1 MKKITFDE
9 EELFAIAVFEPD
21 TRVNT
26 IKRLERVLPELQ
38 DDPEMRD
45 LIRSAREKLKK
56 ISDREYSLLDLD
68 SYREELEWD
77 MNEEENGIDAETA
90 EDNVEE
96 TEKQRRKSDE
106 RRTQPVCGLP
116 SEACIKRDKDPP
128 PPVLPVPAE
137 ISDGSHLGS
146 VRPDLSF

>member
-26 IKRLERVLPELQ
+26 IKRLEKVLPELQ
-38 DDPEMRD
+38 DDLEMRD
-45 LIRSAREKLKK
+45 LVRSAREKLKK

-77 MNEEENGIDAETA
+77 MNEEETGIDAETA
-90 EDNVEE
+90 DDNVVE
-96 TEKQRRKSDE
+96 TEKTAE
-106 RRTQPVCGLP
+106 
-116 SEACIKRDKDPP
+116 EKR
-128 PPVLPVPAE
+128 
-137 ISDGSHLGS
+137 
-146 VRPDLSF
+146 

>member
-21 TRVNT
+21 TRINT

-38 DDPEMRD
+38 DDPEMLD
-45 LIRSAREKLKK
+45 LVRSAREKLKK

-77 MNEEENGIDAETA
+77 VNEEESGIDAETA
-90 EDNVEE
+90 DDNVVE
-96 TEKQRRKSDE
+96 TEK
-106 RRTQPVCGLP
+106 T
-116 SEACIKRDKDPP
+116 
-128 PPVLPVPAE
+128 AE
-137 ISDGSHLGS
+137 EK
-146 VRPDLSF
+146 

>member
-26 IKRLERVLPELQ
+26 IKRLESVLPELQ

-56 ISDREYSLLDLD
+56 ISDKEYALLDLD

-77 MNEEENGIDAETA
+77 MNEEETGIDAETA
-90 EDNVEE
+90 DDNVVE
-96 TEKQRRKSDE
+96 TEKTAE
-106 RRTQPVCGLP
+106 
-116 SEACIKRDKDPP
+116 EKR
-128 PPVLPVPAE
+128 
-137 ISDGSHLGS
+137 
-146 VRPDLSF
+146 

>member
-26 IKRLERVLPELQ
+26 IKRLESVLPELE

-45 LIRSAREKLKK
+45 LIRSARKKLKK

-77 MNEEENGIDAETA
+77 MNEEETGIDAETA
-90 EDNVEE
+90 DDNVVE
-96 TEKQRRKSDE
+96 TEK
-106 RRTQPVCGLP
+106 T
-116 SEACIKRDKDPP
+116 
-128 PPVLPVPAE
+128 AE
-137 ISDGSHLGS
+137 EK
-146 VRPDLSF
+146 

>member
-38 DDPEMRD
+38 DDPEMRN
-45 LIRSAREKLKK
+45 LIHSAREKLKK
-56 ISDREYSLLDLD
+56 ISDREYSLLELD

-77 MNEEENGIDAETA
+77 MNEEETGIDAETA
-90 EDNVEE
+90 DDNVVE
-96 TEKQRRKSDE
+96 TEKTAE
-106 RRTQPVCGLP
+106 
-116 SEACIKRDKDPP
+116 EKR
-128 PPVLPVPAE
+128 
-137 ISDGSHLGS
+137 
-146 VRPDLSF
+146 

>member
-9 EELFAIAVFEPD
+9 EELFALAVFEPD
-21 TRVNT
+21 TRINT

-45 LIRSAREKLKK
+45 LVRSAREKLKK
-56 ISDREYSLLDLD
+56 ISDREYALLDLD

-90 EDNVEE
+90 DDNVVE
-96 TEKQRRKSDE
+96 TEK
-106 RRTQPVCGLP
+106 T
-116 SEACIKRDKDPP
+116 
-128 PPVLPVPAE
+128 AE
-137 ISDGSHLGS
+137 EK
-146 VRPDLSF
+146 

>member
-21 TRVNT
+21 TRGNT

-38 DDPEMRD
+38 DDSEMHD

-77 MNEEENGIDAETA
+77 MNEEENGIYAETVD
-90 EDNVEE
+90 DNVEE
-96 TEKQRRKSDE
+96 TEK
-106 RRTQPVCGLP
+106 T
-116 SEACIKRDKDPP
+116 
-128 PPVLPVPAE
+128 AE
-137 ISDGSHLGS
+137 EK
-146 VRPDLSF
+146 

>member
-21 TRVNT
+21 TRINT
-26 IKRLERVLPELQ
+26 IKRLDRVLPELQ

-45 LIRSAREKLKK
+45 LVRSAREKLKK

-77 MNEEENGIDAETA
+77 MNEEETGIDAETA
-90 EDNVEE
+90 DDNVKV
-96 TEKQRRKSDE
+96 TEK
-106 RRTQPVCGLP
+106 T
-116 SEACIKRDKDPP
+116 
-128 PPVLPVPAE
+128 AE
-137 ISDGSHLGS
+137 EK
-146 VRPDLSF
+146 

>member
-26 IKRLERVLPELQ
+26 IKRLERVLPELE
-38 DDPEMRD
+38 DDPEMCD

-56 ISDREYSLLDLD
+56 ISDKEYALLDLD

-77 MNEEENGIDAETA
+77 MNEEETGIDAETA
-90 EDNVEE
+90 DDNVEE
-96 TEKQRRKSDE
+96 TKKTAEEK
-106 RRTQPVCGLP
+106 
-116 SEACIKRDKDPP
+116 
-128 PPVLPVPAE
+128 
-137 ISDGSHLGS
+137 
-146 VRPDLSF
+146 

>member
-21 TRVNT
+21 TRINT

-45 LIRSAREKLKK
+45 LIRSAREKLEK
-56 ISDREYSLLDLD
+56 ISDREYSLLELD

-77 MNEEENGIDAETA
+77 MNEEETGIDAETA
-90 EDNVEE
+90 DDNVVE
-96 TEKQRRKSDE
+96 TEK
-106 RRTQPVCGLP
+106 T
-116 SEACIKRDKDPP
+116 
-128 PPVLPVPAE
+128 AE
-137 ISDGSHLGS
+137 EK
-146 VRPDLSF
+146 

>member
-26 IKRLERVLPELQ
+26 IKRLESVLPELE

-56 ISDREYSLLDLD
+56 ISDKEYALLDLD

-77 MNEEENGIDAETA
+77 MNEEETGIDAETA

-96 TEKQRRKSDE
+96 TEK
-106 RRTQPVCGLP
+106 T
-116 SEACIKRDKDPP
+116 
-128 PPVLPVPAE
+128 AE
-137 ISDGSHLGS
+137 EK
-146 VRPDLSF
+146 

>member
-26 IKRLERVLPELQ
+26 IKRLERVLPELE

-56 ISDREYSLLDLD
+56 ISDREYALLELD

-77 MNEEENGIDAETA
+77 MNEEENGINAETA
-90 EDNVEE
+90 DDNVKE
-96 TEKQRRKSDE
+96 TEK
-106 RRTQPVCGLP
+106 T
-116 SEACIKRDKDPP
+116 
-128 PPVLPVPAE
+128 AE
-137 ISDGSHLGS
+137 EK
-146 VRPDLSF
+146 

>member
-26 IKRLERVLPELQ
+26 IKRLERVLPELE
-38 DDPEMRD
+38 DDPEMCD

-56 ISDREYSLLDLD
+56 ISDREYALLNLD

-77 MNEEENGIDAETA
+77 MNEEETGIDAETA
-90 EDNVEE
+90 DDNVVE
-96 TEKQRRKSDE
+96 TEK
-106 RRTQPVCGLP
+106 T
-116 SEACIKRDKDPP
+116 
-128 PPVLPVPAE
+128 AE
-137 ISDGSHLGS
+137 EK
-146 VRPDLSF
+146 

>member
-26 IKRLERVLPELQ
+26 IKRLERVLPELE

-56 ISDREYSLLDLD
+56 ISDKEYALLDLD

-77 MNEEENGIDAETA
+77 MNEEETGIDAETA
-90 EDNVEE
+90 DDNVVE
-96 TEKQRRKSDE
+96 TEKTAE
-106 RRTQPVCGLP
+106 
-116 SEACIKRDKDPP
+116 EKR
-128 PPVLPVPAE
+128 
-137 ISDGSHLGS
+137 
-146 VRPDLSF
+146 

>member
-38 DDPEMRD
+38 DDPEMHD

-56 ISDREYSLLDLD
+56 ISDREYSLLELD

-77 MNEEENGIDAETA
+77 MNEEETGIDTETA
-90 EDNVEE
+90 DDNVVE
-96 TEKQRRKSDE
+96 TEKTAE
-106 RRTQPVCGLP
+106 
-116 SEACIKRDKDPP
+116 EKR
-128 PPVLPVPAE
+128 
-137 ISDGSHLGS
+137 
-146 VRPDLSF
+146 

>member
-1 MKKITFDE
+1 MRKITFDE

-56 ISDREYSLLDLD
+56 ISDKEYALLDLD

-77 MNEEENGIDAETA
+77 MNEEETGIDAETA
-90 EDNVEE
+90 DDNVEA
-96 TEKQRRKSDE
+96 TEK
-106 RRTQPVCGLP
+106 T
-116 SEACIKRDKDPP
+116 
-128 PPVLPVPAE
+128 AE
-137 ISDGSHLGS
+137 EK
-146 VRPDLSF
+146 

>member
-1 MKKITFDE
+1 MMKITFDE

-45 LIRSAREKLKK
+45 LVRSAREKLKK
-56 ISDREYSLLDLD
+56 ISDREYSQLDLD

-77 MNEEENGIDAETA
+77 MNEEENGINAETVD
-90 EDNVEE
+90 DNVEE
-96 TEKQRRKSDE
+96 TEK
-106 RRTQPVCGLP
+106 T
-116 SEACIKRDKDPP
+116 
-128 PPVLPVPAE
+128 AE
-137 ISDGSHLGS
+137 EK
-146 VRPDLSF
+146 

>member
-21 TRVNT
+21 TRINT

-45 LIRSAREKLKK
+45 LVRSAREKLKK
-56 ISDREYSLLDLD
+56 SSDREYSLLDLN

-77 MNEEENGIDAETA
+77 MNEEENGIDVET
-90 EDNVEE
+90 EDDNVEE
-96 TEKQRRKSDE
+96 TEK
-106 RRTQPVCGLP
+106 T
-116 SEACIKRDKDPP
+116 
-128 PPVLPVPAE
+128 AE
-137 ISDGSHLGS
+137 EK
-146 VRPDLSF
+146 

>member
-26 IKRLERVLPELQ
+26 IKRLERVLPELE

-77 MNEEENGIDAETA
+77 MNEEETGIDAETSD
-90 EDNVEE
+90 DNAVE
-96 TEKQRRKSDE
+96 TEK
-106 RRTQPVCGLP
+106 T
-116 SEACIKRDKDPP
+116 
-128 PPVLPVPAE
+128 AE
-137 ISDGSHLGS
+137 EK
-146 VRPDLSF
+146 

>member
-21 TRVNT
+21 TRINT

-45 LIRSAREKLKK
+45 LVRSAREKLKK
-56 ISDREYSLLDLD
+56 ISDKEYALLDLD

-77 MNEEENGIDAETA
+77 MNEEETGIDAETA
-90 EDNVEE
+90 DDNVVE
-96 TEKQRRKSDE
+96 TEK
-106 RRTQPVCGLP
+106 T
-116 SEACIKRDKDPP
+116 
-128 PPVLPVPAE
+128 AE
-137 ISDGSHLGS
+137 EK
-146 VRPDLSF
+146 

>member
-1 MKKITFDE
+1 MRKITFDE

-26 IKRLERVLPELQ
+26 IKRLERVLPELE

-56 ISDREYSLLDLD
+56 ISDREYSLLELD

-77 MNEEENGIDAETA
+77 MNEEETGIDAETA
-90 EDNVEE
+90 DDNVVE
-96 TEKQRRKSDE
+96 TEKTAE
-106 RRTQPVCGLP
+106 
-116 SEACIKRDKDPP
+116 EKR
-128 PPVLPVPAE
+128 
-137 ISDGSHLGS
+137 
-146 VRPDLSF
+146 

>member
-26 IKRLERVLPELQ
+26 IKRLERVLPELE
-38 DDPEMRD
+38 DDPEMCD

-56 ISDREYSLLDLD
+56 ISDREYALLDLD

-77 MNEEENGIDAETA
+77 MNEEETGIDAETA
-90 EDNVEE
+90 YDNVEE
-96 TEKQRRKSDE
+96 TIKTAEEK
-106 RRTQPVCGLP
+106 
-116 SEACIKRDKDPP
+116 
-128 PPVLPVPAE
+128 
-137 ISDGSHLGS
+137 
-146 VRPDLSF
+146 

>member
-26 IKRLERVLPELQ
+26 IKRLESVLPELQ

-45 LIRSAREKLKK
+45 LVRSAREKLKK

-68 SYREELEWD
+68 SYREELEWE
-77 MNEEENGIDAETA
+77 MNEEETGIDAETA
-90 EDNVEE
+90 DDNVKE
-96 TEKQRRKSDE
+96 TEK
-106 RRTQPVCGLP
+106 T
-116 SEACIKRDKDPP
+116 
-128 PPVLPVPAE
+128 AE
-137 ISDGSHLGS
+137 EK
-146 VRPDLSF
+146 

>member
-26 IKRLERVLPELQ
+26 IKRLEKVLPELQ

-56 ISDREYSLLDLD
+56 ISDKEYALLDLD

-77 MNEEENGIDAETA
+77 MNEEETGIDAEIA
-90 EDNVEE
+90 DDNVVE
-96 TEKQRRKSDE
+96 TEKTAE
-106 RRTQPVCGLP
+106 
-116 SEACIKRDKDPP
+116 EKR
-128 PPVLPVPAE
+128 
-137 ISDGSHLGS
+137 
-146 VRPDLSF
+146 

>member
-45 LIRSAREKLKK
+45 LIRSALEKLKK
-56 ISDREYSLLDLD
+56 ISDKEYALLDLD

-77 MNEEENGIDAETA
+77 MNEEENGIDVET
-90 EDNVEE
+90 EDDNVEE
-96 TEKQRRKSDE
+96 TEK
-106 RRTQPVCGLP
+106 T
-116 SEACIKRDKDPP
+116 
-128 PPVLPVPAE
+128 AE
-137 ISDGSHLGS
+137 EK
-146 VRPDLSF
+146 

>member
-9 EELFAIAVFEPD
+9 EALFAIAVFEPD

-26 IKRLERVLPELQ
+26 IKRLESVLPELQ

-56 ISDREYSLLDLD
+56 ISDKEYALLDLD

-77 MNEEENGIDAETA
+77 MNEEETGIDAETA
-90 EDNVEE
+90 DDNVEE
-96 TEKQRRKSDE
+96 TEK
-106 RRTQPVCGLP
+106 T
-116 SEACIKRDKDPP
+116 
-128 PPVLPVPAE
+128 AE
-137 ISDGSHLGS
+137 EK
-146 VRPDLSF
+146 

>member
-45 LIRSAREKLKK
+45 LVRSAREKLKK
-56 ISDREYSLLDLD
+56 ISDREYSLLDLN

-77 MNEEENGIDAETA
+77 MNEEETGIDAEIA
-90 EDNVEE
+90 DDNVVE
-96 TEKQRRKSDE
+96 TEKTAE
-106 RRTQPVCGLP
+106 
-116 SEACIKRDKDPP
+116 EKR
-128 PPVLPVPAE
+128 
-137 ISDGSHLGS
+137 
-146 VRPDLSF
+146 

>member
-38 DDPEMRD
+38 DDPEMLD
-45 LIRSAREKLKK
+45 LVRSAREKLKK
-56 ISDREYSLLDLD
+56 ISDREYSLLELD

-77 MNEEENGIDAETA
+77 MNEEENGINAETA
-90 EDNVEE
+90 DDNVKE
-96 TEKQRRKSDE
+96 TEK
-106 RRTQPVCGLP
+106 T
-116 SEACIKRDKDPP
+116 
-128 PPVLPVPAE
+128 AE
-137 ISDGSHLGS
+137 EK
-146 VRPDLSF
+146 

>member
-45 LIRSAREKLKK
+45 LVRSAREKLKK
-56 ISDREYSLLDLD
+56 SSDREYSLLDLN

-77 MNEEENGIDAETA
+77 MNEEESGIDAETA
-90 EDNVEE
+90 DDNVVE
-96 TEKQRRKSDE
+96 TEK
-106 RRTQPVCGLP
+106 T
-116 SEACIKRDKDPP
+116 
-128 PPVLPVPAE
+128 AE
-137 ISDGSHLGS
+137 EK
-146 VRPDLSF
+146 

>member
-21 TRVNT
+21 TRINT

-38 DDPEMRD
+38 DDPEIRD

-56 ISDREYSLLDLD
+56 ISDREYSLLELD

-77 MNEEENGIDAETA
+77 MNEEETGIDAETA
-90 EDNVEE
+90 DDNVVE
-96 TEKQRRKSDE
+96 TEKTAE
-106 RRTQPVCGLP
+106 
-116 SEACIKRDKDPP
+116 EKR
-128 PPVLPVPAE
+128 
-137 ISDGSHLGS
+137 
-146 VRPDLSF
+146 

>member
-26 IKRLERVLPELQ
+26 IKRLERVLPELE
-38 DDPEMRD
+38 DDPEMCD

-56 ISDREYSLLDLD
+56 ISDREYALLDLD

-77 MNEEENGIDAETA
+77 MNEEETGIDAETA
-90 EDNVEE
+90 DDNVVE
-96 TEKQRRKSDE
+96 TEK
-106 RRTQPVCGLP
+106 T
-116 SEACIKRDKDPP
+116 
-128 PPVLPVPAE
+128 AE
-137 ISDGSHLGS
+137 EK
-146 VRPDLSF
+146 

>member
-38 DDPEMRD
+38 DDPEMHD
-45 LIRSAREKLKK
+45 LIRSVQEKLKK
-56 ISDREYSLLDLD
+56 ISDREYALLDLD

-77 MNEEENGIDAETA
+77 MNEEETGIDAETA
-90 EDNVEE
+90 DDNVEE
-96 TEKQRRKSDE
+96 TEK
-106 RRTQPVCGLP
+106 T
-116 SEACIKRDKDPP
+116 
-128 PPVLPVPAE
+128 AE
-137 ISDGSHLGS
+137 EK
-146 VRPDLSF
+146 